1 MGHCM
6 IMRKILLKL
15 LLMSGL
21 VFNQFFLSQQI
32 EKIEFEH
39 SNSIIIGSEINITFE
54 PIRNNRKGK
63 IKIKINKNGEKYN
76 TRISKEKFMIISDA
90 VHKINPSGLYTVNG
104 KDTIAV
110 LGNYLDPSSSSIT
123 IYDDKRNKK
132 SFHAENLTKKSQY
145 NDKQKDFW
153 FVTKLIINAA
163 KLRME
168 DLIGY

>member
-1 MGHCM
+1 M
-6 IMRKILLKL
+6 KNILVKL
-15 LLMSGL
+15 LLISAL

-54 PIRNNRKGK
+54 PIRDNKKGK
-63 IKIKINKNGEKYN
+63 IKIEVNKNGEKHN

-90 VHKINPSGLYTVNG
+90 VRKIDPSGLYTING

-110 LGNYLDPSSSSIT
+110 SGNYLDSSSSSIT
-123 IYDDKRNKK
+123 IYDDKQNKK
-132 SFHAENLTKKSQY
+132 TFYVENLTKKSQY

-168 DLIGY
+168 DLIDY